1 MIEEGQAPSGGP
13 ELTSSPQASAGGMLR
28 AARQA
33 AGVHIEALAV
43 SLKVPVSK
51 LEALEADNFEAMP
64 DAVFARALASSV
76 CRSLKLDPV
85 PVLALM
91 PQSNAPKLSVDHAGI
106 NATFKDG
113 TEQSRV
119 GPALARLMRPAFL
132 AAMVLLVGAAALV
145 FYPQSQEQ
153 GLPVASDL
161 STAAPLAV
169 APAMPESSAAAPVTA
184 AVVAAVEA
192 GLTRPSAAVDSM
204 APIAPAPVPSAS
216 VAIAA
221 VDVAQNPVLLFRAL
235 GESWVQV
242 RDASG
247 ITIFQKLLTAG
258 ESVAAPGKPPFS
270 VVVGKADATEVLV
283 RGKVLDLASVSKD
296 NVARFEVK
304 P

>member
-1 MIEEGQAPSGGP
+1 MIEEGQAPSGGAA
-13 ELTSSPQASAGGMLR
+13 LTLSQQASPGGMLR

-43 SLKVPVSK
+43 SLKVPVGK

-64 DAVFARALASSV
+64 DAVFTRALASSV
-76 CRSLKLDPV
+76 CRSLKLDPA

-91 PQSNAPKLSVDHAGI
+91 PQSSAPKLSVDHAGI
-106 NATFKDG
+106 NAAFKDG

-119 GPALARLMRPAFL
+119 GLALARLMRPAFL
-132 AAMVLLVGAAALV
+132 AAMALLVGAAALV
-145 FYPQSQEQ
+145 FYPRSEEQ
-153 GLPVASDL
+153 TLPVASDL
-161 STAAPLAV
+161 SKAVPLMV
-169 APAMPESSAAAPVTA
+169 APATPESSAPAPVTA

-192 GLTRPSAAVDSM
+192 GLTRPSAAVESM
-204 APIAPAPVPSAS
+204 GLVAPAPGPSAS

-221 VDVAQNPVLLFRAL
+221 VDEAQSQILLFRARN
-235 GESWVQV
+235 ESWVQV

-247 ITIFQKLLTAG
+247 ATIFQKLLTAG

>member
-91 PQSNAPKLSVDHAGI
+91 PQSNAGI

-132 AAMVLLVGAAALV
+132 AAMALLVGAAALV
-145 FYPQSQEQ
+145 FYPRSEEQ
-153 GLPVASDL
+153 TLPVASE
-161 STAAPLAV
+161 PKKAV
-169 APAMPESSAAAPVTA
+169 QLVVGPAMQESSAAAPVTA

-221 VDVAQNPVLLFRAL
+221 VDVAQNPVLLFRAR